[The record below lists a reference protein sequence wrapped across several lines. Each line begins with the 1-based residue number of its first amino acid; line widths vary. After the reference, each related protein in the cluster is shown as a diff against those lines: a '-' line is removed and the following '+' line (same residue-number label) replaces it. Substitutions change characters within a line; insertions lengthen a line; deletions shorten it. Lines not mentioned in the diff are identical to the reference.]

1 MTTSSTTTEGAASA
15 APSIVIP
22 KGAEL
27 SQIDRMEEAA
37 YEAIDNVQDP
47 DAAAALLDQVTVAE
61 HAVRLAKVSEQR
73 EQRWRGLRLRAE
85 RRYGELLGPK
95 QPGKRTDKGPLSGTK
110 RSGAEHF
117 AQHQA
122 RKVAAVPADVFE
134 TYVTENSKPNRTG
147 LLRATTAAVTRAK
160 KKGKE
165 IPPSDAYDALR
176 QRSKDVRSLP
186 SDQRPRWTERD
197 VDLVDTVLTHLL
209 KRRPK
214 YSGKRLRELASKRA
228 AGSAPR
234 LADLQYRM
242 MQLTSILES
251 VDITDYDLADPDV
264 VSEFHDD
271 LVELKLWMDTSIALA
286 SARLDDAVLERKIAK
301 LRDGTGRTTA
311 EQQTAAAL
319 ASKLERRR
327 RESRL
332 AS

>member
-1 MTTSSTTTEGAASA
+1 VTSSSRLEGAASA

-22 KGAEL
+22 KGAGL
-27 SQIDRMEEAA
+27 GQIDRMEAAA

-47 DAAAALLDQVTVAE
+47 DTASALLDQVTVAE
-61 HAVRLAKVSEQR
+61 HAVRLAKVSEER

-85 RRYGELLGPK
+85 RRYGELLGSAQRGGDRK
-95 QPGKRTDKGPLSGTK
+95 SDQVRGTNLK
-110 RSGAEHF
+110 GAERF

-122 RKVAAVPADVFE
+122 RKVADVPADVFE
-134 TYVTENSKPNRTG
+134 SYVTENPKPNRTG
-147 LLRATTAAVTRAK
+147 LLRATTATAPRPK
-160 KKGKE
+160 KKTKE
-165 IPPSDAYDALR
+165 ITPSDAYDGLR
-176 QRSKDVRSLP
+176 QRAKDVRSLP

-214 YSGKRLRELASKRA
+214 YSGKRLRELGPKR
-228 AGSAPR
+228 GVGPQPR

-251 VDITDYDLADPDV
+251 VDVADYDLADPDE

-271 LVELKLWMDTSIALA
+271 LVELQLWMDRSIALA
-286 SARLDDAVLERKIAK
+286 SARLDDATLERKIAK
-301 LRDGTGRTTA
+301 LRDGTGRTSA
-311 EQQTAAAL
+311 EQQTAATL
-319 ASKLERRR
+319 AAKLERRR
-327 RESRL
+327 RENRL